1 MTQQE
6 ATSLVEQWI
15 QEHSLLAAHV
25 VNIMQDAEGVWRVQA
40 ECSEA
45 IWWQKVN
52 NDGEVSAPE
61 LID

>member
-6 ATSLVEQWI
+6 AINVLEQWI
-15 QEHSLLAAHV
+15 QEHSFFAAHV
-25 VNIMQDAEGVWRVQA
+25 VNAILDAEGAWRVQA

-52 NDGEVSAPE
+52 NAGEVGEPE
-61 LID
+61 IID